1 MTTGFEI
8 DGKPYPLAMPST
20 FDMDEA
26 QVFFDYTGF
35 VVEEIWLSDLGWSDL
50 GKRPGF
56 LAALAHIAYRRG
68 NENEQNDAIR
78 LVIGKQNRLALFGSM
93 LNALTPDEPV
103 SEDPNELSVPDETS
117 SSATSS
123 ETASSPNGT
132 AKEPEGSGES
142 SKTSSDQRGGD
153 LATIGTSVSGGDP
166 MLGHLRPVA

>member
-26 QVFFDYTGF
+26 QIFFDYTGF

-56 LAALAHIAYRRG
+56 LAALAHISYRRG
-68 NENEQNDAIR
+68 NENEQNEAIR

-93 LNALTPDEPV
+93 LNALTPDEP
-103 SEDPNELSVPDETS
+103 SEDPNQLSVPDETS

-123 ETASSPNGT
+123 ETDSSPNGT

-142 SKTSSDQRGGD
+142 SKTSSGQQVGD
-153 LATIGTSVSGGDP
+153 LATIGTSGSDGDP